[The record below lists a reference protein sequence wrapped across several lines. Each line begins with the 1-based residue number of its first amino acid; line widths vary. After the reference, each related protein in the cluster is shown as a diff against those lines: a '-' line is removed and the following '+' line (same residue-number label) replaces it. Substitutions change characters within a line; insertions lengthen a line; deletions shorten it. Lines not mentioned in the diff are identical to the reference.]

1 MYYDGETESDILL
14 KLIDTL
20 REDIDSMK
28 ANQADLNQQ
37 IAKVIGFVKRI

>member
-28 ANQADLNQQ
+28 SNQADLNQ
-37 IAKVIGFVKRI
+37 